1 MSDRVRVD
9 CNRPVA
15 RVTLTRGDRH
25 NGVDLTMVS
34 GVRAAAQRLRRD
46 RNVRAVILAG
56 EGPSFCA
63 GLDVKSVLGRPG
75 ARLIGLAALCS
86 PVRNRFQDWSL
97 AWRDVPAPV
106 IVAIHGNCFGAGL
119 QLALGADIRIAT
131 PDAQISIMEA
141 KWGLVPDMGGTVLLR
156 ELVAIDV
163 AKELTMTGRMLTGVE
178 AHALGLVTHVSP
190 DPVAHAEELAA
201 EIATRSPDSVAAS
214 KLLLQEAWNR
224 TVYGALAAERKWQ
237 RRVIGRE
244 NQRIAVRRNVEQSE
258 IPFEPRRIGN

>member
-1 MSDRVRVD
+1 
-9 CNRPVA
+9 
-15 RVTLTRGDRH
+15 LTRGDRH